1 MRMYTEDLLPIYKVI
16 ENINA
21 VVGYDL
27 RDCKKVELELRANV
41 GANKTL
47 LDDIWDGIRG
57 QLNNEAMINSTCERW
72 YTEKNIA
79 DGMCEYRIKL
89 FDKDSSC

>member
-1 MRMYTEDLLPIYKVI
+1 MRMYTEDLLPIYEVI

>member
-1 MRMYTEDLLPIYKVI
+1 MRMYTEDLLPIYEVI

-21 VVGYDL
+21 VIGYDL

-47 LDDIWDGIRG
+47 LDDIWDEIGG
-57 QLNNEAMINSTCERW
+57 QLNSEAMINSTCEKC
-72 YTEKNIA
+72 YTDKNIP

-89 FDKDSSC
+89 FDNDSSC